1 MATHRTRLLAALGA
15 LALVPAGLASCGAG
29 GQSLSDACEIVNEG
43 MRDITTSVADVSS
56 YADEG
61 DLDGVTE
68 LADEIGDD
76 LDDLDEQVTNEE
88 VADVYADLK
97 SGLNGILEAAAAIAQ
112 IDRSA
117 DDASALLSEQTEA
130 AAEAQTTFNE
140 ATGTFGDLCGYE
152 G

>member
-1 MATHRTRLLAALGA
+1 MATRRTRLFAALGA
-15 LALVPAGLASCGAG
+15 LALVPAGLASCAG

-43 MRDITTSVADVSS
+43 MRDITTSVADVTT

-61 DLDGVTE
+61 DLEGVTE
-68 LADEIGDD
+68 LADEIGDE
-76 LDDLDEQVTNEE
+76 LDALDEQVTNEE

-97 SGLNGILEAAAAIAQ
+97 SGLNGILDAAAAIAQ

-117 DDASALLSEQTEA
+117 DDAPELLSEQTEA
-130 AAEAQTTFNE
+130 AAEAQTTFND